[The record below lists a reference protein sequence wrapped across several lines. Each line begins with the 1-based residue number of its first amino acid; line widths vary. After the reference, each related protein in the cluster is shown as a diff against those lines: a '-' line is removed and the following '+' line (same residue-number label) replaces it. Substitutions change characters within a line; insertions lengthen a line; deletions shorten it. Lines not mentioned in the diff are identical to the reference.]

1 MYSDH
6 GDISGYSYTESPARH
21 TYFPLELACVF
32 YTSQV
37 LLNENGYKAY
47 QKILQIF
54 KEYI

>member
-6 GDISGYSYTESPARH
+6 GDISGYSYTGSPARH

-54 KEYI
+54 KEHI